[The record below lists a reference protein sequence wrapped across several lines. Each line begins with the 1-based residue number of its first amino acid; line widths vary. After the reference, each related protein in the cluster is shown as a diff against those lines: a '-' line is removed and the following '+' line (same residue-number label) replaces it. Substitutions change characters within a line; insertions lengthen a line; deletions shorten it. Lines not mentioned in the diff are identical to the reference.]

1 MTFGGHLVVSISICH
16 EIGLVHLAIN
26 LTGLRAWCGSSSTRR
41 LSILYGQV
49 WPPALRVSRRLR
61 LRLRLRQLLR
71 AGPVSGGDGRRDL
84 TG

>member
-1 MTFGGHLVVSISICH
+1 MAFGGHLVVSISICH

-49 WPPALRVSRRLR
+49 CPPALRVSRR